1 MQEWGKAVRYA
12 AAAVAPVAK
21 RTGEGAKNLVLRRGD
36 RDRPSLRERLS
47 PATTDKGGRLGD
59 AADWLLARM
68 GVPGKLAS
76 KVSVGSRVVER
87 VRSRRADDESEDA
100 EDEPG
105 DAEYEPEAAEYED
118 EPEDQLDE
126 EYAEE
131 PEQEDEEYEDEGADE
146 EPDDEPRH
154 AYSDA
159 IRHYS
164 RPPDAYADV
173 TE

>member
-1 MQEWGKAVRYA
+1 MAGSQTKPNRRSQRSSPKKSSRRRSPKQNGRRSSQQRSGRRSARPPSASRRAADRRPSEHAQEAMQEWGKAVRYA

-100 EDEPG
+100 EDE
-105 DAEYEPEAAEYED
+105 
-118 EPEDQLDE
+118 
-126 EYAEE
+126 
-131 PEQEDEEYEDEGADE
+131 
-146 EPDDEPRH
+146 
-154 AYSDA
+154 
-159 IRHYS
+159 
-164 RPPDAYADV
+164 
-173 TE
+173 